1 MGRTAPTYRMLT
13 ESEIQK
19 WNQFR
24 KALRKKDREAF
35 DELMKKV
42 RQHASAASYMASLDI
57 FDSMSLA
64 ILLEHEKEIAAL
76 KKKIEHV
83 SD

>member
-13 ESEIQK
+13 EAEIQE
-19 WNQFR
+19 WNTFR
-24 KALRKKDREAF
+24 KALTRRDREAF

-42 RQHASAASYMASLDI
+42 RKHVSAASYMAPLDV
-57 FDSMSLA
+57 FDSMSMA
-64 ILLEHEKEIAAL
+64 ILLEHEREIMTL

>member
-1 MGRTAPTYRMLT
+1 MGRTAATYRMLT
-13 ESEIQK
+13 ESEIRK
-19 WNQFR
+19 WSEFR

-35 DELMKKV
+35 DELMKRV
-42 RQHASAASYMASLDI
+42 RKHASASGYMASLDV
-57 FDSMSLA
+57 FDSMSMA
-64 ILLEHEKEIAAL
+64 ILVEHEKEIAAL